1 MMKICLMDMNDE
13 KGSNTRNFRELF
25 EFLRGEKCFFLEW
38 KEFTSNYSTARKWPT
53 CSLITKS
60 KSSSTLTIFWSCQ
73 NVLRS
78 ARGQPKAH
86 PTLRLRVYDVTKF
99 YDVINSQ
106 KFKLQQ
112 TKTHRSR
119 SAAVKNQT
127 SCDRH
132 FVGRT
137 SGGLFGGLGGEST
150 KDVGLEPGSAR
161 SARRVSRG
169 GISCAGCLFVKE
181 ESKKW
186 FKVCGESP
194 GKCGE
199 KESMWLRW
207 WLQIWFEKGQ
217 LPFGEHYLQG
227 NS

>member
-1 MMKICLMDMNDE
+1 MKSYTKTVLDVVVKKISKNYFCEGRNVISNCQLERTLLRHVKDVVRGYDE
-13 KGSNTRNFRELF
+13 DLLDGYERRKRKQH
-25 EFLRGEKCFFLEW
+25 EKFQGALWVFAGRKVFFFLEW

-112 TKTHRSR
+112 TKTHLAR

-137 SGGLFGGLGGEST
+137 KDFSKGRRASGTANGGGW
-150 KDVGLEPGSAR
+150 
-161 SARRVSRG
+161 VSEWHSDK
-169 GISCAGCLFVKE
+169 ITLCF
-181 ESKKW
+181 
-186 FKVCGESP
+186 
-194 GKCGE
+194 
-199 KESMWLRW
+199 
-207 WLQIWFEKGQ
+207 ID
-217 LPFGEHYLQG
+217 
-227 NS
+227 